1 MAKYKATDGGIA
13 QIVRSASVNEKKKKN
28 LGPNSI
34 SIGEE
39 QIYLRDIH
47 EVESVLENRRIK
59 FNIRFL
65 AWISG

>member
-1 MAKYKATDGGIA
+1 MAKDKSADGGIA
-13 QIVRSASVNEKKKKN
+13 QIVRSASVNEKKKKIWS
-28 LGPNSI
+28 PDSV

-39 QIYLRDIH
+39 WIYLRDIH

-65 AWISG
+65 AWTSG